1 MLNIMKKSFA
11 VLLVIAMVVSLGAC
25 GKKGGTSGTNSTN
38 GTNGTN
44 GTSSTNKPVNPE
56 ETINTNNSEVVGE
69 VNTET
74 IVLDDYDLDSA
85 AVLAKMPKELKKTKI
100 TFLNWYDPMKRE
112 EKAVIEEF
120 EKKTGIDVEIIV
132 KTYGPTYNASLAQ
145 LVATGDSPDVLRML
159 APRPEHIKYL
169 QPMSVTGFDFSS
181 KAWDKEAEAAYSVNG
196 KAYATNLRYSP
207 FFLPAIMFYNTKTME
222 EYEFDDP
229 YELWKKG
236 EWTWD
241 KLVEI
246 CGEWVKSNPEFE
258 GMAMLPYGDLP
269 AMSAGIDWCK
279 YDGKKYSVDL
289 TDANMLE
296 KWQFALEN
304 KKAKIFTEG
313 QAGFD
318 QTNQTIL
325 FTVMDAT
332 AVQTS
337 SEYYSKTRRRGNL
350 KCVPIPSWGKDKTYY
365 VPLIENLAFGIPVD
379 AKNPKAV
386 PYFLAY
392 YLDFSNYDTEGTKFF
407 YSEQAREVYVNLMK
421 MTNRSFNN
429 SQHLLN
435 ATGGY
440 SNVGIYRKVD
450 PAQLT
455 IWLQEREY
463 IINDTVALLNADLA
477 QVKK

>member
-11 VLLVIAMVVSLGAC
+11 ILLVIAMVVSLGAC
-25 GKKGGTSGTNSTN
+25 GKNGDKGGTSSN
-38 GTNGTN
+38 GNNG
-44 GTSSTNKPVNPE
+44 GTSSTGKPVDPE
-56 ETINTNNSEVVGE
+56 DTLDTGNSEVVGS

-74 IVLDDYDLDSA
+74 IVLDSYDIDSA
-85 AVLAKMPKELKKTKI
+85 ALIAKMPKELKKTKI
-100 TFLNWYDPMKRE
+100 KFLNWYDPMQRE
-112 EKAVIEEF
+112 EKVVIEEF

-132 KTYGPTYNASLAQ
+132 KQYGPEYNGSLAQ

-159 APRPEHIKYL
+159 APRPSHIRYL

-207 FFLPAIMFYNTKTME
+207 FFLPAVMFYNTKTME
-222 EYEFDDP
+222 EYEFEDP
-229 YELWKKG
+229 YELFKKG

-246 CGEWVKSNPEFE
+246 CGEWVKSNPDFE
-258 GMAMLPYGDLP
+258 GLSMLPKGDLP

-279 YDGKKYSVDL
+279 YDGKQYSVDL

-296 KWQFALEN
+296 KWQFTLEN
-304 KKAKIFTEG
+304 KKAKIFTED
-313 QAGFD
+313 QSKFD
-318 QTNQTIL
+318 NSNQTTL
-325 FTVMDAT
+325 FAVMDAT
-332 AVQTS
+332 ALQSS
-337 SEYYSKTRRRGNL
+337 SEYYRKTRKRGNL

-407 YSEQAREVYVNLMK
+407 YSEQAREVYINLMK

-429 SQHLLN
+429 SQFLLN
-435 ATGGY
+435 AEGGY
-440 SNVGIYRKVD
+440 HNVNIYRNVD

-477 QVKK
+477 QVQK